1 MRPLIIAL
9 WAAALLSTSAAFGQ
23 LLDGHA
29 APDHPNAVHAGRSP
43 YAGMARRLVKTL
55 SDRQMADLTAG
66 RGMGL
71 ALGAELNGYP
81 GPSHVLEL
89 ADALQLS
96 EEQRMRTTAVF
107 DAMRIETIPL
117 GEQFIVEET
126 ALERLFADKTVTPA
140 SLDRAVARIAEV
152 QGALRVA
159 HLRYHLV
166 MFEIMSPAQIAR
178 YAELRGYTAAKVH
191 GGHSD

>member
-1 MRPLIIAL
+1 MRPPIIAL
-9 WAAALLSTSAAFGQ
+9 CAAALLFTSAAFGQ
-23 LLDGHA
+23 QLGGHA
-29 APDHPNAVHAGRSP
+29 APEHPNAVHHGRSP
-43 YAGMARRLVKTL
+43 YAGMERRPVKTL
-55 SDRQMADLTAG
+55 SGQQIADLKAG

-96 EEQRMRTTAVF
+96 EEQRTRTIAVF
-107 DAMRIETIPL
+107 DAMRTETIPL

-126 ALERLFADKTVTPA
+126 ALDRLFADKTVTPA
-140 SLDRAVARIAEV
+140 SLDRATARIATV
-152 QGALRVA
+152 QGALRAA

-178 YAELRGYTAAKVH
+178 YAELRGYTA
-191 GGHSD
+191 D